1 MECGRGSGHVISGPS
16 CQGNGSRGVASGLPR
31 SDPTNEAWAF
41 FYELINAVHVMSP
54 LSLISQPPSLL
65 ITKRGC
71 ILSYLIRFVLRVI
84 WLVTTSYPLTVVW
97 LNWALTLTSSFTNYN
112 IHFNVKDHSNSHLM
126 GQQKFISNHRHPS
139 LIYSSGGVIWIINGS
154 MATFLWPRATTR
166 TAPLSVKFLG
176 LSIGSVATVSLSSFT
191 KQPSSMRYCDYP
203 PQYLL

>member
-65 ITKRGC
+65 ISKRGC

-139 LIYSSGGVIWIINGS
+139 LIYSSGGVIWIINWQHGY
-154 MATFLWPRATTR
+154 FPVTTGNDADGTIVGEIFR
-166 TAPLSVKFLG
+166 FIDRKRCHSF
-176 LSIGSVATVSLSSFT
+176 SIFV
-191 KQPSSMRYCDYP
+191 Y
-203 PQYLL
+203 